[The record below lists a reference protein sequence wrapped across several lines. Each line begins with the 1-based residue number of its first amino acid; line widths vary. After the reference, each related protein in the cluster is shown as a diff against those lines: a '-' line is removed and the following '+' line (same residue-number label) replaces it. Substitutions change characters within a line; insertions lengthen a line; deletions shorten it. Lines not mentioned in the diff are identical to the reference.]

1 MSGDPVCCFCCGRDT
16 WSRSGICNRCHR
28 NVGTMPS
35 EQYGRKARYSK
46 EVDDDQPDEETS
58 ATRYH
63 GDNWQDD

>member
-1 MSGDPVCCFCCGRDT
+1 
-16 WSRSGICNRCHR
+16 
-28 NVGTMPS
+28 MPS